1 MNFTEKM
8 EELKKSI
15 SEMITSETPTNQ
27 VEKIG
32 NIVKDLDEL
41 GDSHKQTLDELGKMK
56 DLYIGAVKNYGT
68 TKPTED
74 DTPKEVSLEEIG
86 RQIISKRGK

>member
-15 SEMITSETPTNQ
+15 SEMITSETPTSQ

-56 DLYIGAVKNYGT
+56 DLYIGVVKNYGT
-68 TKPTED
+68 TKPAED
-74 DTPKEVSLEEIG
+74 DKPKEVSLEEIG